1 MSVNNKHSSLSG
13 YRSMLFE
20 RTTKPFSVTEKLT
33 ASVVR
38 LSTSMQMEATIKTH
52 LFLIVSVFVDLQ
64 PGSLMKGKSPSQSKS
79 ISSTFGFSNHCCMK
93 PKVTALKAI
102 LNQG

>member
-52 LFLIVSVFVDLQ
+52 LFLIASVFVDLH
-64 PGSLMKGKSPSQSKS
+64 PGSLMKG
-79 ISSTFGFSNHCCMK
+79 
-93 PKVTALKAI
+93 
-102 LNQG
+102 